1 MSKKSKYAGGSK
13 RKQEQRRV
21 NRRADTELRRRL
33 SGHSEGRISGAGPGH
48 FVVFD
53 ALSEPRHGESKFAPA
68 FTTHDY
74 VTVDL
79 AAAEERILAG
89 IKYDGIHN
97 VINAAPLSDIYA
109 EPFQDTTLEKIAEG
123 IQAVSG
129 CTMREARK
137 RAAHEANYGF
147 HRSYTQYQS
156 YMYWDNAKRRDW
168 TGTFEHYERYSWGD
182 MGLTHAEELLRHTEN
197 DAIELTP
204 GKDFHPTATESR
216 ERPALPALGAS
227 NAYYIEALKQ
237 RGYEW
242 VAGAE
247 AVKLYGGENEEPFAT
262 ITREEWNAA
271 QPRKLSFFEGCD
283 ELDAILVEANKK
295 DD

>member
-1 MSKKSKYAGGSK
+1 MSKKSKYAGANK

-48 FVVFD
+48 VVVFD
-53 ALSEPRHGESKFAPA
+53 AMARF
-68 FTTHDY
+68 
-74 VTVDL
+74 TVDL

-89 IKYDGIHN
+89 FGAVYDGIHN
-97 VINAAPLSDIYA
+97 VINAAPPPDSYA

-156 YMYWDNAKRRDW
+156 YTGYAKWRDW
-168 TGTFEHYERYSWGD
+168 TGPFEHYERYNWRD
-182 MGLTHAEELLRHTEN
+182 WR
-197 DAIELTP
+197 DAHDVRVTKKEYDSIIELTP
-204 GKDFHPTATESR
+204 GKDFHPTAAESR
-216 ERPALPALGAS
+216 ERPALPAPGAS
-227 NAYYIEALKQ
+227 KAYYIEALKQ

-262 ITREEWNAA
+262 ITREEWDAA
-271 QPRKLSFFEGCD
+271 QPRKLE
-283 ELDAILVEANKK
+283 
-295 DD
+295 